1 MIFVIHARQWVRLP
15 ATLSL
20 LSLIAFAS
28 LASAAPDIFPL
39 KDVRAGQHGTG
50 RTVFSGTK
58 VEEFQ
63 VEILGVLANLGPRES
78 IILARLS
85 GGPLASTGVMQGM
98 SGSPV
103 YIEGK
108 LVGAVAMS
116 FPLSKEAIAGIRPI
130 EDMLRV
136 PPQPVQN
143 LAAATPGPGRQPW
156 MAGGFAGDTRLE
168 EIATP
173 VSFTGFTPAALEHF
187 APQLRRLGLDP
198 RQGVSGG
205 GSIPDRLGN
214 PRQLEPG
221 SMISVQLISG
231 DMTVGADG
239 TVTAID
245 GDRIY
250 AFGHRFLDEGTT
262 DLPFASAEVLA
273 LLPSLS
279 SSFKISM
286 AREWMGTI
294 TADRDTAVS
303 GLTGRQASLIP
314 VQIRV
319 GANTYHMRLAQD
331 RVMTP
336 LLMQMALFSAIDST
350 QRSVGAQTYSVRGQ
364 LDFEGGPV
372 RIDDVYS
379 GDVGVAVIASAGI
392 GSPIAFALQSGF
404 DALKLKSVSLDV
416 SPVERR
422 HQQQV
427 IDLMAAR
434 SVRPGEDL
442 DLTVVMSGENGQ
454 ETSRRVKYHVPI
466 GTQPGKLNFTIADA
480 TSTNVI
486 EFQSAVA
493 TPQRSPLQVLSLLNG
508 LRSNT
513 KAYVRVWRAEPSY
526 TVEGRDI
533 PDPPPSLAMLLTRDQ
548 AGSPTQANT
557 RGAKIA
563 ELEVPGASGSIVTGT
578 KTIQVEVKQ

>member
-1 MIFVIHARQWVRLP
+1 MKFVRFSV
-15 ATLSL
+15 TLAFA
-20 LSLIAFAS
+20 LSFAS
-28 LASAAPDIFPL
+28 LAVAAPDIFPL
-39 KDVRAGQHGTG
+39 KDVRAGQRGVG
-50 RTVFSGTK
+50 RTVFAGTK

-63 VEILGVLANLGPRES
+63 VEVLGVLQNLGPRQS

-85 GGPLASTGVMQGM
+85 GGPLANTGVMQGM

-103 YIEGK
+103 YIDGK
-108 LVGAVAMS
+108 LLGAVALS

-130 EDMLRV
+130 EDMLHV
-136 PPQPVQN
+136 NPQPPRKI
-143 LAAATPGPGRQPW
+143 AAA
-156 MAGGFAGDTRLE
+156 MARGTFVAGDSKLE

-187 APQLRRLGLDP
+187 APQLRQLGLDP
-198 RQGVSGG
+198 RQGVAGG
-205 GSIPDRLGN
+205 GNIPDRLGD

-245 GDRIY
+245 GDKIY
-250 AFGHRFLDEGTT
+250 AFGHRFLDEGST
-262 DLPFASAEVLA
+262 DLPFARAEVLA
-273 LLPSLS
+273 LLPNLS

-286 AREWMGTI
+286 AREWMGSI
-294 TADRDTAVS
+294 TSDRDTAVS
-303 GLTGRQASLIP
+303 GLTGRQANLIP

-319 GANTYHMRLAQD
+319 GANTYRMRLVQD

-336 LLMQMALFSAIDST
+336 LLMQMAVFSAIDST
-350 QRSVGAQTYSVRGQ
+350 ERSVGAQTYSVRGQ

-372 RIDDVYS
+372 RVDDVYS
-379 GDVGVAVIASAGI
+379 GDVGVAIIASAAI
-392 GSPIAFALQSGF
+392 GSPISFALQSGF

-416 SPVERR
+416 APIERR
-422 HQQQV
+422 SQQQV

-434 SVRPGEDL
+434 TVRPGEDL
-442 DLTVVMSGENGQ
+442 ELTVVMAGENGQ
-454 ETSRRVKYHVPI
+454 ESARRVKYHVPI
-466 GTQPGKLNFTIADA
+466 GTQPGTLNFTIADA

-493 TPQRSPLQVLSLLNG
+493 TPQRSPQQVLSLLNG

-533 PDPPPSLAMLLTRDQ
+533 PDPPPSLAMLLTRAQ
-548 AGSPTQANT
+548 AGSPVQANT

-563 ELEVPGASGSIVTGT
+563 ELEVTGAAGSVVTGT
-578 KTIQVEVKQ
+578 KTIQVEVKE

>member
-1 MIFVIHARQWVRLP
+1 MKFVRLSV
-15 ATLSL
+15 TL
-20 LSLIAFAS
+20 AFALSFSS
-28 LASAAPDIFPL
+28 LAVAAPDIFPL
-39 KDVRAGQHGTG
+39 KDVRAGQHGVG
-50 RTVFSGTK
+50 RTVFAGTK

-63 VEILGVLANLGPRES
+63 VEVLGVLENLGPRQS

-85 GGPLASTGVMQGM
+85 GGPLANTGVMQGM

-103 YIEGK
+103 YIDGK
-108 LVGAVAMS
+108 LLGAVALS

-130 EDMLRV
+130 EDMLHV
-136 PPQPVQN
+136 NPQPPQN
-143 LAAATPGPGRQPW
+143 IAAAVPRRAFA
-156 MAGGFAGDTRLE
+156 AGGFDANSAKLE

-173 VSFTGFTPAALEHF
+173 VSFSGFTPAALEHF
-187 APQLRRLGLDP
+187 APQLRQLGLDP
-198 RQGVSGG
+198 RQGVAGG
-205 GSIPDRLGN
+205 GNIPDRLGD
-214 PRQLEPG
+214 PRQLQPG

-245 GDRIY
+245 GDKIY
-250 AFGHRFLDEGTT
+250 AFGHRFLDEGST
-262 DLPFASAEVLA
+262 DLPFARAEVLA
-273 LLPSLS
+273 LLPNLS

-286 AREWMGTI
+286 AREWMGSI
-294 TADRDTAVS
+294 TSDRETAVS
-303 GLTGRQASLIP
+303 GLTGRQANLIP

-319 GANTYHMRLAQD
+319 GANTYRMRLVQD

-336 LLMQMALFSAIDST
+336 LLMQMAVFSAIDST
-350 QRSVGAQTYSVRGQ
+350 ERSVGGQTYSVRGQ

-372 RIDDVYS
+372 RVDDVYS
-379 GDVGVAVIASAGI
+379 GDVGVAIIASAGI

-404 DALKLKSVSLDV
+404 DALKLKSVTLDV

-422 HQQQV
+422 SQQQV
-427 IDLMAAR
+427 VDMMAAR
-434 SVRPGEDL
+434 TVRAGEDL
-442 DLTVVMSGENGQ
+442 EVTVVISGENGQ
-454 ETSRRVKYHVPI
+454 ESTRRVKYHVPI
-466 GTQPGKLNFTIADA
+466 GTQPGTLNFTIADA

-493 TPQRSPLQVLSLLNG
+493 TPQRSPAQVLSLLNG

-533 PDPPPSLAMLLTRDQ
+533 PDPPPSLAMLLTRAQ
-548 AGSPTQANT
+548 AGAPTQVNT

-563 ELEVPGASGSIVTGT
+563 ELEVAGAAGSVVTGT
-578 KTIQVEVKQ
+578 KTIQVEVKE

>member
-1 MIFVIHARQWVRLP
+1 MKIVRLSV
-15 ATLSL
+15 TLAFA
-20 LSLIAFAS
+20 LSFAS
-28 LASAAPDIFPL
+28 LALAAPDIFLL
-39 KDVRAGQHGTG
+39 KDVRAGQHGVG

-58 VEEFQ
+58 VEDFQ
-63 VEILGVLANLGPRES
+63 VEVLGVLENLGPRQS

-85 GGPLASTGVMQGM
+85 GGPLANTGVMQGM

-103 YIEGK
+103 YIDGK
-108 LVGAVAMS
+108 LLGAVALS

-130 EDMLRV
+130 EDMLHV
-136 PPQPVQN
+136 NPQPPRN
-143 LAAATPGPGRQPW
+143 IAAATPRR
-156 MAGGFAGDTRLE
+156 AFIAGDARLE
-168 EIATP
+168 DIATP

-187 APQLRRLGLDP
+187 APQLRQLGLDP

-205 GSIPDRLGN
+205 GNIPDRLGD

-262 DLPFASAEVLA
+262 DLPFARAEVLA
-273 LLPSLS
+273 LMPNLS

-286 AREWMGTI
+286 AREWMGSI
-294 TADRDTAVS
+294 TSDRETAVS
-303 GLTGRQASLIP
+303 GLTGRQANLIP

-319 GANTYHMRLAQD
+319 GSNTYRMRLVQD

-336 LLMQMALFSAIDST
+336 LLMQMAVFSAIDST
-350 QRSVGAQTYSVRGQ
+350 ERSVGGQTYSVRGQ

-372 RIDDVYS
+372 RVDDVYS
-379 GDVGVAVIASAGI
+379 GDVGVAVIASAAI

-404 DALKLKSVSLDV
+404 DALKLKGVTLEV
-416 SPVERR
+416 APVERR
-422 HQQQV
+422 SQQQV
-427 IDLMAAR
+427 VDLMAAR
-434 SVRPGEDL
+434 TVRPGEDL
-442 DLTVVMSGENGQ
+442 EITVVMSGENGQ
-454 ETSRRVKYHVPI
+454 ETARRIKYRVPI
-466 GTQPGKLNFTIADA
+466 GAQPGMLNFTIADA
-480 TSTNVI
+480 TATNVI

-493 TPQRSPLQVLSLLNG
+493 TPQRSPAQVLSLLNG

-533 PDPPPSLAMLLTRDQ
+533 PDPPPSLAMLLTRAQ
-548 AGSPTQANT
+548 AGSPAQVNT
-557 RGAKIA
+557 RGAKVA
-563 ELEVPGASGSIVTGT
+563 ELEVPGAAGSVVTGT
-578 KTIQVEVKQ
+578 KTIQVEVKE

>member
-1 MIFVIHARQWVRLP
+1 MA
-15 ATLSL
+15 ALSL
-20 LSLIAFAS
+20 AWLG
-28 LASAAPDIFPL
+28 LASMGVAAPDIFPL
-39 KDVRAGQHGTG
+39 KDVRAGQHGVG
-50 RTVFSGTK
+50 RTVFSGTR

-63 VEILGVLANLGPRES
+63 VEVLGVLENQGPRQS

-103 YIEGK
+103 YIDGK
-108 LVGAVAMS
+108 LLGAVALS

-136 PPQPVQN
+136 RPQTAKTIAKADPRRLPFV
-143 LAAATPGPGRQPW
+143 
-156 MAGGFAGDTRLE
+156 AGGNALE

-187 APQLRRLGLDP
+187 APQLRQMGLDP

-205 GSIPDRLGN
+205 GAIPAGLGD
-214 PRQLEPG
+214 PRKLQPG

-231 DMTVGADG
+231 DMTVGAEG
-239 TVTAID
+239 TITAID
-245 GDRIY
+245 GDRVY
-250 AFGHRFLDEGTT
+250 AFGHRFLDEGST

-273 LLPSLS
+273 LLPNVS
-279 SSFKISM
+279 SSFKIS
-286 AREWMGTI
+286 APREWMGSI
-294 TADRDTAVS
+294 TSDLETAVS

-319 GANTYHMRLAQD
+319 GQNTYRMQLVQD

-350 QRSVGAQTYSVRGQ
+350 ERSVGAQAYSVRGR
-364 LDFEGGPV
+364 LDFDGGPV
-372 RIDDVYS
+372 RVDDVYS

-392 GSPIAFALQSGF
+392 GSPIAYALQSGF
-404 DALKLKSVSLDV
+404 DALKLKTVSLDV
-416 SPVERR
+416 APVERR
-422 HQQQV
+422 SQQQV
-427 IDLMAAR
+427 VDLMAAR
-434 SVRPGEDL
+434 TVRPGADL
-442 DLTVVMSGENGQ
+442 DLTVVMEGQNGVD
-454 ETSRRVKYHVPI
+454 TSRRVRYRVPP
-466 GTQPGKLNFTIADA
+466 GTPAGTLNFTIADA

-493 TPQRSPLQVLSLLNG
+493 TPQRSPGQVLSLLNG

-513 KAYVRVWRAEPSY
+513 KAYIRVWRAEPSF
-526 TVEGRDI
+526 TVDGRDI
-533 PDPPPSLAMLLTRDQ
+533 PDPPPSLAMLLTRGQ
-548 AGSPTQANT
+548 AGLTNLVNT
-557 RGAKIA
+557 RGAKVA
-563 ELEVPGASGSIVTGT
+563 ELEVPGAPGFVVTGT
-578 KTIQVEVKQ
+578 KTIQVEVKE

>member
-1 MIFVIHARQWVRLP
+1 MKFVRLSVI
-15 ATLSL
+15 L
-20 LSLIAFAS
+20 AFALS
-28 LASAAPDIFPL
+28 FAPLAVAAADIFPL
-39 KDVRAGQHGTG
+39 KDVRAGQHGVG
-50 RTVFSGTK
+50 RTVFAGTK

-63 VEILGVLANLGPRES
+63 VEVLGVLENLGPRQS

-85 GGPLASTGVMQGM
+85 GGPLENTGVMQGM

-103 YIEGK
+103 YIDGK
-108 LVGAVAMS
+108 LLGAVALS

-130 EDMLRV
+130 EDMLQVNPR
-136 PPQPVQN
+136 PPQN
-143 LAAATPGPGRQPW
+143 IAAAMPRR
-156 MAGGFAGDTRLE
+156 AFSAEDAKLE

-187 APQLRRLGLDP
+187 APQLRQLGLDP
-198 RQGVSGG
+198 LQGVAGG
-205 GSIPDRLGN
+205 GNIPDRLGD

-245 GDRIY
+245 GDKIY
-250 AFGHRFLDEGTT
+250 AFGHRFLDEGST
-262 DLPFASAEVLA
+262 DLPFARAEVLA
-273 LLPSLS
+273 LLPNLS

-286 AREWMGTI
+286 AREWMGSI
-294 TADRDTAVS
+294 TSDRETAVS
-303 GLTGRQASLIP
+303 GLTGRQANLIP

-319 GANTYHMRLAQD
+319 GANTYRMRLVQD

-336 LLMQMALFSAIDST
+336 LLMQMAVFSAIDST
-350 QRSVGAQTYSVRGQ
+350 ERSVGGQTYSVRGQ

-372 RIDDVYS
+372 RVDDVYS
-379 GDVGVAVIASAGI
+379 GDVGVAIIASAGI
-392 GSPIAFALQSGF
+392 GSSIAFALQSGF
-404 DALKLKSVSLDV
+404 DALKLKGVTLDIG
-416 SPVERR
+416 PVERR
-422 HQQQV
+422 SQQQV
-427 IDLMAAR
+427 VDMMAAR
-434 SVRPGEDL
+434 SVRAGEDL
-442 DLTVVMSGENGQ
+442 ELTVVMAGENGQ
-454 ETSRRVKYHVPI
+454 ESARRVKYRVPI
-466 GTQPGKLNFTIADA
+466 GTQPGTLNFTIADA

-493 TPQRSPLQVLSLLNG
+493 TPQRSPAQVLDLLNG

-533 PDPPPSLAMLLTRDQ
+533 PDPPPSLAMLLTRAQ
-548 AGSPTQANT
+548 AGAPAQVNT
-557 RGAKIA
+557 RGAKVA
-563 ELEVPGASGSIVTGT
+563 ELEVPGAAGSVVTGT
-578 KTIQVEVKQ
+578 KTIQVEVKE

>member
-1 MIFVIHARQWVRLP
+1 MKIVRLSV
-15 ATLSL
+15 TL
-20 LSLIAFAS
+20 AFALS
-28 LASAAPDIFPL
+28 FAPLALAAPDIFPL
-39 KDVRAGQHGTG
+39 KDVRAGQHGVG

-63 VEILGVLANLGPRES
+63 VEVLGVLENLGPRQS

-85 GGPLASTGVMQGM
+85 GGPLANTGVMQGM

-108 LVGAVAMS
+108 LAGAVAMS
-116 FPLSKEAIAGIRPI
+116 FPQSKEAIAGIRPI

-136 PPQPVQN
+136 SPQPVPN
-143 LAAATPGPGRQPW
+143 LAAVTPRRRSFITGE
-156 MAGGFAGDTRLE
+156 TRLE

-187 APQLRRLGLDP
+187 APQLRQMGLDP

-205 GSIPDRLGN
+205 GSIPDRLGDA
-214 PRQLEPG
+214 RQLQPG

-239 TVTAID
+239 TITAID
-245 GDRIY
+245 GDRVY
-250 AFGHRFLDEGTT
+250 AFGHRFLDEGST
-262 DLPFASAEVLA
+262 DLPFARAEVLA
-273 LLPSLS
+273 LLPNLS
-279 SSFKISM
+279 SSFKIST

-294 TADRDTAVS
+294 TSDRDTAVS

-319 GANTYHMRLAQD
+319 GANTYRMRLVQD

-336 LLMQMALFSAIDST
+336 LLMQMALFSTIDST
-350 QRSVGAQTYSVRGQ
+350 QRSLGGQTYSVRGQ
-364 LDFEGGPV
+364 LDFEGGVV
-372 RIDDVYS
+372 RVDDVYS

-404 DALKLKSVSLDV
+404 DALKLKGVSLDV
-416 SPVERR
+416 APVERR
-422 HQQQV
+422 SQQQV
-427 IDLMAAR
+427 VDLMAAR
-434 SVRPGEDL
+434 TVRPGQDV

-454 ETSRRVKYHVPI
+454 ESARRVKYRVPI
-466 GTQPGKLNFTIADA
+466 GTQPGTLNFTIADA

-493 TPQRSPLQVLSLLNG
+493 TPQRSPAQVLSLLNG

-533 PDPPPSLAMLLTRDQ
+533 PDPPPSLAMLLTRAQ
-548 AGSPTQANT
+548 AGSPVQVNT
-557 RGAKIA
+557 RGAKVA
-563 ELEVPGASGSIVTGT
+563 ELEVPGAAGSIVTGT
-578 KTIQVEVKQ
+578 KTIQVEVKE

>member
-1 MIFVIHARQWVRLP
+1 MKIVRLSV
-15 ATLSL
+15 TL
-20 LSLIAFAS
+20 AFALS
-28 LASAAPDIFPL
+28 FAPLALAAPDIFPL
-39 KDVRAGQHGTG
+39 KDVRAGQHGVG

-63 VEILGVLANLGPRES
+63 VEVLGVLENLGPRQS

-85 GGPLASTGVMQGM
+85 GGPLANTGVMQGM

-108 LVGAVAMS
+108 LAGAVAMS
-116 FPLSKEAIAGIRPI
+116 FPQSKEAIAGIRPI

-136 PPQPVQN
+136 SPQPVPN
-143 LAAATPGPGRQPW
+143 LAAATPRRRSFITGE
-156 MAGGFAGDTRLE
+156 TRLE

-187 APQLRRLGLDP
+187 APQLREMGLDP

-205 GSIPDRLGN
+205 GSIPDRLGDA
-214 PRQLEPG
+214 RQLQPG

-239 TVTAID
+239 TITVID
-245 GDRIY
+245 GDRVY
-250 AFGHRFLDEGTT
+250 AFGHRFLDEGST
-262 DLPFASAEVLA
+262 DLPFARAEVLA
-273 LLPSLS
+273 LLPNLS
-279 SSFKISM
+279 SSFKIST

-294 TADRDTAVS
+294 TSDRDTAVS

-319 GANTYHMRLAQD
+319 GANTYRMRLVQD

-336 LLMQMALFSAIDST
+336 LLMQMALFSTIDST
-350 QRSVGAQTYSVRGQ
+350 QRSLGGQTYSVRGQ
-364 LDFEGGPV
+364 LDFEGGVV
-372 RIDDVYS
+372 RVDDVYS

-404 DALKLKSVSLDV
+404 DALKLKGVSLDV
-416 SPVERR
+416 APVERR
-422 HQQQV
+422 SQQQV
-427 IDLMAAR
+427 VDLMAAR
-434 SVRPGEDL
+434 TVRPGQDV

-454 ETSRRVKYHVPI
+454 ESARRVKYRVPI
-466 GTQPGKLNFTIADA
+466 GTQPGTLNFTIADA

-493 TPQRSPLQVLSLLNG
+493 TPQRSPAQVLSLLNG

-533 PDPPPSLAMLLTRDQ
+533 PDPPPSLAMLLTRAQ
-548 AGSPTQANT
+548 AGSPVQVNT
-557 RGAKIA
+557 RGAKVA
-563 ELEVPGASGSIVTGT
+563 ELEVPGAAGSIVTGT
-578 KTIQVEVKQ
+578 KTIQVEVKE

>member
-1 MIFVIHARQWVRLP
+1 MTRYNVLVTHLHRMA
-15 ATLSL
+15 ALSFAWL
-20 LSLIAFAS
+20 GFAS
-28 LASAAPDIFPL
+28 IGFAAPDIFPL
-39 KDVRAGQHGTG
+39 KDVRAGQHGVG
-50 RTVFSGTK
+50 RTVFSGTR

-63 VEILGVLANLGPRES
+63 VEVLGVLENLGPRQS

-103 YIEGK
+103 YIDGK
-108 LVGAVAMS
+108 LVGAIALS

-136 PPQPVQN
+136 MPQPTQPIAR
-143 LAAATPGPGRQPW
+143 AAPMRRTFLE
-156 MAGGFAGDTRLE
+156 GGNTLE

-173 VSFTGFTPAALEHF
+173 VSFTGFTSAALEHF
-187 APQLRRLGLDP
+187 APQLRQLGLDP

-205 GSIPDRLGN
+205 GSIPDRLGD

-231 DMTVGADG
+231 DMTVGAEG
-239 TVTAID
+239 TITAID

-250 AFGHRFLDEGTT
+250 AFGHRFLDEGST

-273 LLPSLS
+273 LLPNVS
-279 SSFKISM
+279 SSFKISA
-286 AREWMGTI
+286 AREWMGSI
-294 TADRDTAVS
+294 TSDRETAVS
-303 GLTGRQASLIP
+303 GRTGRQASLIP

-319 GANTYHMRLAQD
+319 GSNTYRMRLVQD

-350 QRSVGAQTYSVRGQ
+350 ERSVGAQAYSVRGQ
-364 LDFEGGPV
+364 LDFDGGSV
-372 RIDDVYS
+372 RVDDVYS

-416 SPVERR
+416 APVERR
-422 HQQQV
+422 SQQQV
-427 IDLMAAR
+427 VDLMAAR
-434 SVRPGEDL
+434 TVHPGEDL
-442 DLTVVMSGENGQ
+442 ELTVIMAGENGQ
-454 ETSRRVKYHVPI
+454 ETSRRIKYRVPI
-466 GTQPGKLNFTIADA
+466 GTQPGTLNFTIADA

-486 EFQSAVA
+486 EFQSAVS
-493 TPQRSPLQVLSLLNG
+493 TPQRTPQQVLSLLNG

-533 PDPPPSLAMLLTRDQ
+533 PDPPPSLAMLLTRAQ
-548 AGSPTQANT
+548 AGTPNLVNT
-557 RGAKIA
+557 RGAKVA
-563 ELEVPGASGSIVTGT
+563 ELEVAGAAGAVVTGT
-578 KTIQVEVKQ
+578 KTIQVEVKE

>member
-1 MIFVIHARQWVRLP
+1 MNRYNVLVTQQRRIA
-15 ATLSL
+15 ALSFAWL
-20 LSLIAFAS
+20 GFAS
-28 LASAAPDIFPL
+28 MGFAAPDIFPL
-39 KDVRAGQHGTG
+39 KDVRAGQHGVG
-50 RTVFSGTK
+50 RTVFSGTR

-63 VEILGVLANLGPRES
+63 VEVLGVLENLGPRQS

-103 YIEGK
+103 YIDGK
-108 LVGAVAMS
+108 LVGAIALS

-136 PPQPVQN
+136 MPQPTIAQ
-143 LAAATPGPGRQPW
+143 AAPRRRPFVT
-156 MAGGFAGDTRLE
+156 GGNALE

-173 VSFTGFTPAALEHF
+173 VSFSGFTLATLDHF
-187 APQLRRLGLDP
+187 APQLRQMGLDP

-205 GSIPDRLGN
+205 GTIPTRLGD
-214 PRQLEPG
+214 PRKLEPG

-231 DMTVGADG
+231 DMTVGAEG
-239 TVTAID
+239 TITAID
-245 GDRIY
+245 GDRVY

-273 LLPSLS
+273 LLPNLS
-279 SSFKISM
+279 SSFKISA
-286 AREWMGTI
+286 AREWMGSI
-294 TADRDTAVS
+294 TSDRESAVS
-303 GLTGRQASLIP
+303 GLTGRQANLIP

-319 GANTYHMRLAQD
+319 GQNTYRMQLVQD

-350 QRSVGAQTYSVRGQ
+350 ERSIGAQSYSVRGQ

-372 RIDDVYS
+372 RVDDVYS

-392 GSPIAFALQSGF
+392 GSPIAYALQSGF
-404 DALKLKSVSLDV
+404 DALKLKTVSLEIAPLEHR
-416 SPVERR
+416 S
-422 HQQQV
+422 QQQV
-427 IDLMAAR
+427 VDLMAPR
-434 SVRPGEDL
+434 TVHPGDNI
-442 DLTVVMSGENGQ
+442 DVTVVMEGQNGVD
-454 ETSRRVKYHVPI
+454 TSRRVQYRVPV
-466 GTQPGKLNFTIADA
+466 GTPAGTLNFTIADA

-486 EFQSAVA
+486 EFQSAVS
-493 TPQRSPLQVLSLLNG
+493 TPQRSPQQVLGLLNG

-513 KAYVRVWRAEPSY
+513 KAYIRVWRAEPSF

-533 PDPPPSLAMLLTRDQ
+533 PAPPPSLAMLLTRGQ
-548 AGSPTQANT
+548 AGSTNLVNT
-557 RGAKIA
+557 RGAKVA
-563 ELEVPGASGSIVTGT
+563 ELEVPGAPGFVVIGT
-578 KTIQVEVKQ
+578 KTIQVEVKE

>member
-1 MIFVIHARQWVRLP
+1 MA
-15 ATLSL
+15 ALSL
-20 LSLIAFAS
+20 ACLGVAS
-28 LASAAPDIFPL
+28 VGFAAPDIFPL
-39 KDVRAGQHGTG
+39 KDVRAGQHGVG
-50 RTVFSGTK
+50 RTVFSGSR

-63 VEILGVLANLGPRES
+63 VEVLGVLENLGPRQS

-103 YIEGK
+103 YIDGK
-108 LVGAVAMS
+108 LLGAIALS

-136 PPQPVQN
+136 MPQPAQTIAK
-143 LAAATPGPGRQPW
+143 AAPRRRPFV
-156 MAGGFAGDTRLE
+156 AGGGNALE

-187 APQLRRLGLDP
+187 APQLRQMGLDP

-205 GSIPDRLGN
+205 GAIPARLGD
-214 PRQLEPG
+214 PRKLEPG

-231 DMTVGADG
+231 DMTVGAEG
-239 TVTAID
+239 TITAID
-245 GDRIY
+245 GDRVY
-250 AFGHRFLDEGTT
+250 AFGHRFLDEGST

-273 LLPSLS
+273 LLPNVS
-279 SSFKISM
+279 SSFKISA
-286 AREWMGTI
+286 AREWMGSI
-294 TADRDTAVS
+294 TSDRETAVS

-319 GANTYHMRLAQD
+319 GQNTYRMQLVQD

-350 QRSVGAQTYSVRGQ
+350 ERSVGAQSYSVRGQ
-364 LDFEGGPV
+364 LDFAGGSV
-372 RIDDVYS
+372 RVDDVYS

-392 GSPIAFALQSGF
+392 GSPIAYALQSGF
-404 DALKLKSVSLDV
+404 DALKLKTVSLDV

-422 HQQQV
+422 SQQQV
-427 IDLMAAR
+427 VDLMAAR
-434 SVRPGEDL
+434 TVRPGEDL
-442 DLTVVMSGENGQ
+442 DLTVVMEGQNGVD
-454 ETSRRVKYHVPI
+454 TSRRMRYRIPV
-466 GTQPGKLNFTIADA
+466 GTPAGTLNFTIADA

-493 TPQRSPLQVLSLLNG
+493 TPQRSPQQVLNLLNG

-513 KAYVRVWRAEPSY
+513 RAYIRVWRAEPSF
-526 TVEGRDI
+526 TVDGRDI
-533 PDPPPSLAMLLTRDQ
+533 PDPPPSLAMLLTRGQ
-548 AGSPTQANT
+548 AGSTNLINT
-557 RGAKIA
+557 RGAKMA
-563 ELEVPGASGSIVTGT
+563 ELEVPGAPGFVVTGT
-578 KTIQVEVKQ
+578 KTIQVEVKE